1 MPIVSA
7 FTPPT
12 GPVQGGT
19 LLTLTGAKLDGG
31 GLGGHG
37 TLTRCR
43 FGKEVLAA
51 KASACE
57 PYTDVYSPLHS
68 DCRYDRQ
75 VVPATYGDERD
86 MMVYGPHS
94 AAGSLGCFSPAR
106 PDATPLN
113 VEVSLNAQ
121 QYSADRTG
129 FAYYRDTVLEWL
141 HPLSGPA
148 LGGTL
153 VTMAAAELANGTDY
167 RCRFFGAGRSVAEFT
182 AGESRATIDV
192 AGGGV
197 KCYSPPYAPGLAAY
211 PSATVVAVRLTK
223 NGQNYMDSSLTFTY
237 YAQPSVKM
245 YDPPGGK
252 FEGNTSTRLDGSF
265 FGGSHYV
272 RYGGVKAR
280 HLPRAAEHHR
290 VAHVIRPTRRRWR
303 RAGRCS
309 RRRSPS
315 P

>member
-1 MPIVSA
+1 
-7 FTPPT
+7 
-12 GPVQGGT
+12 
-19 LLTLTGAKLDGG
+19 
-31 GLGGHG
+31 
-37 TLTRCR
+37 
-43 FGKEVLAA
+43 
-51 KASACE
+51 
-57 PYTDVYSPLHS
+57 
-68 DCRYDRQ
+68 
-75 VVPATYGDERD
+75 
-86 MMVYGPHS
+86 MVYGPHS

-211 PSATVVAVRLTK
+211 PSATVVDVRLTK
-223 NGQNYMDSSLTFTY
+223 NGQNYMDSSLNFTY
-237 YAQPSVKM
+237 YAQPSVK
-245 YDPPGGK
+245 D
-252 FEGNTSTRLDGSF
+252 
-265 FGGSHYV
+265 V
-272 RYGGVKAR
+272 R
-280 HLPRAAEHHR
+280 P
-290 VAHVIRPTRRRWR
+290 
-303 RAGRCS
+303 AGRQV
-309 RRRSPS
+309 
-315 P
+315 